1 MKNKSSTLCAIPF
14 VSMMVNTD
22 TTIRYCCMVKGSA
35 NKIKKEDG
43 SFYTIKDQFVKD
55 AWNSQDMKDIRLS
68 MINGEKVAGCSTCYL
83 QEESGR
89 ISNREHANREWEWRL
104 GEENLSKIINNSE
117 INFGHVNTDIV
128 YLDLRLGNLCNL
140 KCRMCNPWNS
150 SQILKEHIELDQKD
164 EEYSKLFK
172 KTFGKFPI
180 ELAKELEWFES
191 DVLWDQVIS
200 LIPNLKKV
208 YMTGGEPTLIDH
220 NFKFMQK
227 CIDQERQD
235 IILFFNTNCTNIN
248 KKFLSLV
255 EQFDEININASL
267 DGTGIVNDYIRAP
280 SKWEQISSN
289 IEKLAQLPNVKLGVT
304 PTVQVYNLFNLVSI
318 LEWVDE
324 LNQKYNKDIF
334 VDFLINVHP
343 YHLSVTV
350 LPEELRNQARI
361 DLENYRDTRM
371 PKSIHSMTLNSIEG
385 IIGLLKKE
393 SPADY
398 QEQLLNLKIHTKSL
412 DVERSQNINLVDIRI
427 ARIIND

>member
-89 ISNREHANREWEWRL
+89 ISNREHANREWKWRL
-104 GEENLSKIINNSE
+104 GEENLSEIINSSE

-150 SQILKEHIELDQKD
+150 SQILKEHIELDQKN

-220 NFKFMQK
+220 NFKFMQE

-235 IILFFNTNCTNIN
+235 IVLFFNTNCTNIN

-304 PTVQVYNLFNLVSI
+304 PTVQVYNVFNLVSI

-412 DVERSQNINLVDIRI
+412 DVERSQDINLVDVRI

>member
-1 MKNKSSTLCAIPF
+1 
-14 VSMMVNTD
+14 
-22 TTIRYCCMVKGSA
+22 
-35 NKIKKEDG
+35 
-43 SFYTIKDQFVKD
+43 
-55 AWNSQDMKDIRLS
+55 
-68 MINGEKVAGCSTCYL
+68 
-83 QEESGR
+83 
-89 ISNREHANREWEWRL
+89 
-104 GEENLSKIINNSE
+104 
-117 INFGHVNTDIV
+117 
-128 YLDLRLGNLCNL
+128 
-140 KCRMCNPWNS
+140 MCNPWNS

-361 DLENYRDTRM
+361 DLENYRATRM

-412 DVERSQNINLVDIRI
+412 DVERSQDINLVDIRI

>member
-89 ISNREHANREWEWRL
+89 ISNREHANSEWKWRL
-104 GEENLSKIINNSE
+104 GEENLSEIINNSK

-164 EEYSKLFK
+164 EEYSTLFK

-180 ELAKELEWFES
+180 ELTKELEWFES

-220 NFKFMQK
+220 NFKFMQE
-227 CIDQERQD
+227 CIDQGRQD
-235 IILFFNTNCTNIN
+235 IVLFFNTNCTNIN

-255 EQFDEININASL
+255 EQFNEININASL

-343 YHLSVTV
+343 YHLSVTI

-412 DVERSQNINLVDIRI
+412 DVERSQDINLVDVRI

>member
-412 DVERSQNINLVDIRI
+412 DVERSQDINLVDIRI

>member
-89 ISNREHANREWEWRL
+89 ISNREHANSEWKWRL
-104 GEENLSKIINNSE
+104 GEENLLEIINNSE

-150 SQILKEHIELDQKD
+150 SQILKEHIELDQKN

-220 NFKFMQK
+220 NFKFMQE

-235 IILFFNTNCTNIN
+235 IVLFFNTNCTNIN

-267 DGTGIVNDYIRAP
+267 DGTGIINDYIRAP

-289 IEKLAQLPNVKLGVT
+289 IEKLAQLSNVKLGVT
-304 PTVQVYNLFNLVSI
+304 PTVQVYNVFNLVSI

-412 DVERSQNINLVDIRI
+412 DVERSQDINLVDVRI

>member
-1 MKNKSSTLCAIPF
+1 
-14 VSMMVNTD
+14 
-22 TTIRYCCMVKGSA
+22 MVKGSL

-89 ISNREHANREWEWRL
+89 TSNREHANSEWKWRL
-104 GEENLSKIINNSE
+104 GEENLSEIINNSE

-220 NFKFMQK
+220 NFKFMQE

-235 IILFFNTNCTNIN
+235 IVLFFNTNCTNIN

-255 EQFDEININASL
+255 EQFKEININASL
-267 DGTGIVNDYIRAP
+267 DGTDIVNDYIRAP

-304 PTVQVYNLFNLVSI
+304 PTVQVYNVFNLVSI

-350 LPEELRNQARI
+350 LPDEVRTQARI

-393 SPADY
+393 SPPDH

-412 DVERSQNINLVDIRI
+412 DAERSQDINLVDIRI